1 MSHWIGTM
9 SPADAGMNEFKECMR
24 RLRDGYPGEALS
36 HVRRALGA
44 APKNPFY
51 LSYAG
56 LLAATAEKRFADGEV
71 LCREALGV
79 KSNHAQLYLNLA
91 EVYYQCGRTS
101 DAIIILE
108 KGMVSSGRDFRIR
121 RALEKIGCR
130 RHPVLG
136 FLHREHPVNRTL
148 GRFRHALS
156 GPGRAH

>member
-71 LCREALGV
+71 LCREGDSGSTAFLIEARTVAL
-79 KSNHAQLYLNLA
+79 
-91 EVYYQCGRTS
+91 R
-101 DAIIILE
+101 
-108 KGMVSSGRDFRIR
+108 
-121 RALEKIGCR
+121 
-130 RHPVLG
+130 P
-136 FLHREHPVNRTL
+136 
-148 GRFRHALS
+148 
-156 GPGRAH
+156 PGRRPWGVSGVTGPV